1 MLNWPLIS
9 GYTTRE
15 QQRKG
20 KQAQQVVDCEASLES
35 LIPHLDCMNVLIGV
49 QWDKQY
55 KWIEKQEKKEV
66 KICQVQNNNNNCE
79 NSLA

>member
-35 LIPHLDCMNVLIGV
+35 FDSTFRFHI
-49 QWDKQY
+49 
-55 KWIEKQEKKEV
+55 
-66 KICQVQNNNNNCE
+66 
-79 NSLA
+79 